1 MTTQAETN
9 PKAALER
16 RRLFIYK
23 AFLLLAILNNG
34 FLAGYCMLVRGGGLF
49 AHVPHWAALTIGGL
63 AAVTVMFAI
72 AALAWQK
79 WGIYGM
85 TAAGVA
91 AAGVAAA
98 VKLIPA
104 AIIFAVGTAVL
115 LLIARHQWQR
125 LE

>member
-9 PKAALER
+9 PKEVLER

-34 FLAGYCMLVRGGGLF
+34 FLAGYCLIARGGGLF
-49 AHVPHWAALTIGGL
+49 AQAPHWAPLAIGGL
-63 AAVTVMFAI
+63 AAITVMFAI
-72 AALAWQK
+72 AALAWKK

-85 TAAGVA
+85 TVAGVA
-91 AAGVAAA
+91 AAAVAGA

-104 AIIFAVGTAVL
+104 AIIFVVGTAFL
-115 LLIARHQWQR
+115 LLIARHQWSR